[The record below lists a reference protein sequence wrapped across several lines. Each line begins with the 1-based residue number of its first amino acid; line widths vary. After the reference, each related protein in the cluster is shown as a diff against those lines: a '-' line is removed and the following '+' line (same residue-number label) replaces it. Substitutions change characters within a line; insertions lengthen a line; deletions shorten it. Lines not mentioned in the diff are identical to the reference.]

1 MKHNTLTLCVLL
13 TLACASSVLAAKEP
27 KCGGYSP
34 TCVTNKDTIAVATFA
49 VQSHEKAVNKG
60 KEKTEK
66 LELVS
71 ILNAETQVVA
81 GMNYKLELKVKLDGK
96 EKTAKAIV
104 WWQAWRKPEPYQLT
118 SWEWAQEE
126 NSTKK

>member
-13 TLACASSVLAAKEP
+13 ALACASSVLAVKEP

-49 VQSHEKAVNKG
+49 VQAHEKALNKG

-66 LELVS
+66 LELAS
-71 ILNAETQVVA
+71 ILSAETQVVA

-104 WWQAWRKPEPYQLT
+104 WWQAWRKPDPYQLT
-118 SWEWAQEE
+118 SWEWVQEE
-126 NSTKK
+126 TSNKK

>member
-1 MKHNTLTLCVLL
+1 MKYNTLTLCVLL
-13 TLACASSVLAAKEP
+13 ALACASPVRAEKEP

-49 VQSHEKAVNKG
+49 VQAHEKAAKKG

-66 LELVS
+66 CELVS
-71 ILNAETQVVA
+71 ILSAETQVVA
-81 GMNYKLELKVKLDGK
+81 GMNYKLELKVKLNGK

-104 WWQAWRKPEPYQLT
+104 WWQAWRNPDPYQLT
-118 SWEWAQEE
+118 SWEWVKAET
-126 NSTKK
+126 STK

>member
-13 TLACASSVLAAKEP
+13 ALSCACSARAEREP

-34 TCVTNKDTIAVATFA
+34 MCITNKDTIAVATFA

-60 KEKTEK
+60 KEKTDK
-66 LELVS
+66 LDLVT
-71 ILNAETQVVA
+71 ILSAETQVVA
-81 GMNYKLELKVKLDGK
+81 GMNYKLELKVKLNGK

-104 WWQAWRKPEPYQLT
+104 WWQAWRKPDPYQLT
-118 SWEWAQEE
+118 SWEWVKEE
-126 NSTKK
+126 TSTK